1 MVDRFHGLTE
11 FDEGKRSCRRR
22 LAGHNERR
30 RKPQPDPLGLNA
42 SFLPAFQGMLLLGT
56 YFKVY
61 SEYIFLMVALYGTQ
75 KIQCVF

>member
-42 SFLPAFQGMLLLGT
+42 SFLPAFQGMLFLGT
-56 YFKVY
+56 
-61 SEYIFLMVALYGTQ
+61 
-75 KIQCVF
+75 